1 MWETGS
7 KHYLELFFMSPN
19 QLINHHFST
28 AWSPSWFRY
37 PIGVPMSFAELK
49 RDPGQLG
56 DEPAYPISHGSIRSD
71 PAMLQPESIGSHPA
85 LPLWSKSTLWNEKVD
100 VLDSRQGRHIETGER
115 MPQMGFYY
123 QTWMSFHPKD
133 DIWQSQIMAWL
144 HVFVNTNQGLI
155 LE

>member
-1 MWETGS
+1 M
-7 KHYLELFFMSPN
+7 YNF
-19 QLINHHFST
+19 QVRT
-28 AWSPSWFRY
+28 ADIFLAAWITPEALTY
-37 PIGVPMSFAELK
+37 PIWAPMSFTELE

-56 DEPAYPISHGSIRSD
+56 DEPANPISHGGIRSD

-85 LPLWSKSTLWNEKVD
+85 LPLWSKSILWNGKVD
-100 VLDSRQGRHIETGER
+100 LQDSRQGGHIGTGER
-115 MPQMGFYY
+115 MPHMVFYD

-144 HVFVNTNQGLI
+144 HIFVNTNQGLT